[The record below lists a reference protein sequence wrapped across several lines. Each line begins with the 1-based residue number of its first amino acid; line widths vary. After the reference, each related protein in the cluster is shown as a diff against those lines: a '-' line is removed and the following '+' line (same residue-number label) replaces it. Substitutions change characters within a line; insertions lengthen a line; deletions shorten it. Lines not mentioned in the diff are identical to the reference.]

1 MYCRGSSISFEPTG
15 FSSPSPALASV
26 VLRRLLRG
34 LESGRFVV
42 DTPWGRYAGDSGRPG
57 PQAHLT
63 LHSSRSLL
71 RFLTGGGIGFARS
84 YIEREWSSP
93 DLAALLESACRNAE
107 ISSRTLPAPLRAAR
121 RLRHAL
127 RRNTRR
133 GSRRNIAAHYDLGN
147 DFFAQWLDE
156 GMTYSS
162 ALFSSP
168 GQSLES
174 AQRAKL
180 DRVIDWLDLATGQDV
195 LEIGFGWGSLAER
208 MIRRRGCRLTGLTL
222 SVEQLAYANNR
233 LGLLGLS
240 QQADLRLQ
248 DYREIE
254 DSFDRIVSIE
264 MLEAV
269 GEKYWPVFFGKLAE
283 RLRPNGVAVLQV
295 ISIDRHRFEKY
306 RRNPDFVQRYIFPG
320 GMLPTVSAIRE
331 QVARA
336 GLDLQATESFGA
348 SYALTLAAW
357 RKRFER
363 SWPEIE
369 AMGYDLRFK
378 RMWEYYL
385 AYCEAGFRA
394 GMLDVG
400 LYRIVRPSDHAAS
413 AKQNRAFA

>member
-1 MYCRGSSISFEPTG
+1 
-15 FSSPSPALASV
+15 
-26 VLRRLLRG
+26 
-34 LESGRFVV
+34 
-42 DTPWGRYAGDSGRPG
+42 
-57 PQAHLT
+57 
-63 LHSSRSLL
+63 
-71 RFLTGGGIGFARS
+71 
-84 YIEREWSSP
+84 
-93 DLAALLESACRNAE
+93 
-107 ISSRTLPAPLRAAR
+107 
-121 RLRHAL
+121 
-127 RRNTRR
+127 
-133 GSRRNIAAHYDLGN
+133 
-147 DFFAQWLDE
+147 
-156 GMTYSS
+156 MTYSS

-168 GQSLES
+168 DQSLED

-222 SVEQLAYANNR
+222 SLEQFAYANNR
-233 LGLLGLS
+233 LSLLGLS

-254 DSFDRIVSIE
+254 NSFDRVVSIE

-295 ISIDRHRFEKY
+295 ISIDENRFEDY
-306 RRNPDFVQRYIFPG
+306 RRNPDFVQRHIFPG
-320 GMLPTVSAIRE
+320 GMLPTVSAIKE

-369 AMGYDLRFK
+369 ALGFDLRFK

-394 GMLDVG
+394 GALNVS
-400 LYRIVRPSDHAAS
+400 LYRIVRPPDHAAS
-413 AKQNRAFA
+413 VRLNRAFA